1 MINALLPQDM
11 FWLESFFSG
20 RNALKW
26 EAVIGR
32 SAPPAWL
39 EHVLP
44 WIATFAGSGGRSPIV
59 LPVFGPDGP
68 CQWYGMASDE
78 AGANALSQELMAFVG
93 PSFSD
98 FRGQLLCTDHTDKI
112 EKALFERFGRFVS
125 RLEPVNTAD
134 SSGIADALQLYLG
147 LLRRRPDIP
156 DRTQRPFGKVR
167 AEFDRALLA
176 GNEPDAR
183 RLREELVSSGRMD
196 AEMQKYL
203 DIRLLAGLG
212 RQYQLAHD
220 YPLVKSVFG
229 LSLPAQTIAD
239 LVGALYATYIAE
251 IEDSGDDDA
260 ILGTFRKEIADNC
273 GPLFLER
280 KGVRQPSV
288 LKAFMLYELVQVEPN
303 RERCQAIV
311 SAYPEDD
318 GRALV
323 ERWAGRLASNVS
335 PRIDLFESARQALAD
350 EDYGVAL
357 QLSFQAFPDSWTYG
371 AMLRCA
377 MELKDA
383 EVALRVLA
391 AVDEAPEVERLKWTN
406 RDLARLQQLRI
417 ETSGKPE
424 EPVEP
429 PIRTIHPEADWLSW
443 VTYVES
449 GTHDRPP
456 LQVLEDALPRWS
468 VEAYASDPAGC
479 RELAERI
486 GNAGGAAEQTFRDA
500 FAPLVEF
507 FVDRPARPVRGF
519 GPLYSMLI
527 RIVAWNGMVSANE
540 LELASV
546 VVQALV
552 RLAPSRDDYAE
563 AVDAYAEI
571 LVANS
576 APGNVDWALN
586 AAEMLAHHASPDNES
601 RLRFFM
607 AVVEMAHACA
617 HRLRSV
623 QYEILSLLAKDYG
636 CSGLLE
642 SFPPRE
648 SAAQE
653 LAPRTDFSGLIGIY
667 TLTEPAGQRARQ
679 FLRKLLPQARV
690 EVNADHVATDKLKAL
705 AANADIFVF
714 AWKSS
719 KHQAYFAAKD
729 ARGSKQTLLPLGKGS
744 ASILDCVLEALPKL
758 PIGITDSWM

>member
-1 MINALLPQDM
+1 MIDDLLPRDLC
-11 FWLESFFSG
+11 WLKSFYSG

-44 WIATFAGSGGRSPIV
+44 WIAKFASSGGKSPIV

-68 CQWYGMASDE
+68 CHWYGMASNE
-78 AGANALSQELMAFVG
+78 AEANALSQELTAFVG

-98 FRGQLLCTDHTDKI
+98 FRGQLLCPDPNEAI
-112 EKALFERFGRFVS
+112 EKALLERFGRFVF

-156 DRTQRPFGKVR
+156 DRTQRPFGKIR

-183 RLREELVSSGRMD
+183 RFREELISSGRLD
-196 AEMQKYL
+196 AEQQKYL
-203 DIRLLAGLG
+203 DVRMLAGLG

-220 YPLVKSVFG
+220 YPLVKSVLG

-239 LVGALYATYIAE
+239 LVGALYSTYVADLE
-251 IEDSGDDDA
+251 CSGDDEA
-260 ILGTFRKEIADNC
+260 VLSTFRREVADSF
-273 GPLFLER
+273 GALFLER
-280 KGVRQPSV
+280 KGVRHPSV
-288 LKAFMLYELVQVEPN
+288 LKAFMLYELVQTEPN
-303 RERCQAIV
+303 RERCQAIL

-323 ERWAGRLASNVS
+323 ERWAGRLASTAA
-335 PRIDLFESARQALAD
+335 PRVDLFESTRQALAD
-350 EDYGVAL
+350 EDYGLAL
-357 QLSFQAFPDSWTYG
+357 QLSYDAFPDSWTYG
-371 AMLRCA
+371 SMLRCA
-377 MELKDA
+377 VELDDT
-383 EVALRVLA
+383 EVALRVL
-391 AVDEAPEVERLKWTN
+391 VTVNEAPEAERLKWTK
-406 RDLARLQQLRI
+406 RDLARLEQLRL

-424 EPVEP
+424 ESVES
-429 PIRTIHPEADWLSW
+429 PIRTSRPEADWLSW
-443 VTYVES
+443 VSYVES
-449 GTHDRPP
+449 GSDAHPP
-456 LQVLEDALPRWS
+456 LKILEEALPRWS
-468 VEAYASDPAGC
+468 VEVYASDPARC

-486 GNAGGAAEQTFRDA
+486 GNAGGVAEQTFREA

-507 FVDRPARPVRGF
+507 FIDRPVCPVRSF
-519 GPLYSMLI
+519 APLYAMLI

-540 LELASV
+540 LELASA
-546 VVQALV
+546 VVQAMV
-552 RLAPSRDDYAE
+552 SLAPSRDDYVE

-571 LVANS
+571 VAANS
-576 APGNVDWALN
+576 APSNIDWALN
-586 AAEMLAHHASPDNES
+586 AAEMLVLHASPDSES

-607 AVVEMAHACA
+607 AVVDMTRACA

-636 CSGLLE
+636 CSDLLE
-642 SFPPRE
+642 AFPPLVE

-653 LAPRTDFSGLIGIY
+653 LAPRTDFAGLIGIY

-679 FLRKLLPQARV
+679 FLLKLLPQVRV
-690 EVNADHVATDKLKAL
+690 EVNADHVATDKLKSL
-705 AANADIFVF
+705 AAKADIFVF

-719 KHQAYFAAKD
+719 KHQAYFAVKD
-729 ARGSKQTLLPLGKGS
+729 ARGSRQILLPLGKGS
-744 ASILDCVLEALPKL
+744 ASILDCVLGGIKL
-758 PIGITDSWM
+758 PE

>member
-1 MINALLPQDM
+1 MIDTFPPRDVS
-11 FWLESFFSG
+11 WLEIFFSG
-20 RNALKW
+20 RNTLKW
-26 EAVIGR
+26 EAVIER

-44 WIATFAGSGGRSPIV
+44 WIATFSSSGARTPIV

-68 CQWYGMASDE
+68 CHWYGMASDE
-78 AGANALSQELMAFVG
+78 AGANALSQELTAFVG

-98 FRGQLLCTDHTDKI
+98 FRGQPLCPDPIEAI
-112 EKALFERFGRFVS
+112 EKALLERFGRFVF
-125 RLEPVNTAD
+125 RLEPVNAAD

-176 GNEPDAR
+176 GNELDAR
-183 RLREELVSSGRMD
+183 CLREELVSSGRMD
-196 AEMQKYL
+196 AEQQKYL
-203 DIRLLAGLG
+203 DIRMLAGLG

-220 YPLVKSVFG
+220 YPLVKSILG

-239 LVGALYATYIAE
+239 LVGALYTTYIAE
-251 IEDSGDDDA
+251 IEDSADDDA
-260 ILGTFRKEIADNC
+260 ILGVFRREIADNF
-273 GPLFLER
+273 GQLFLER
-280 KGVRQPSV
+280 KGVRHPSV
-288 LKAFMLYELVQVEPN
+288 LKAFMLYELAQAEPN
-303 RERCQAIV
+303 RERCQVIV

-318 GRALV
+318 GRAQV
-323 ERWAGRLASNVS
+323 ERWAERLASNAA
-335 PRIDLFESARQALAD
+335 PRADLFESARQALAD
-350 EDYGVAL
+350 EEYGLAL
-357 QLSFQAFPDSWTYG
+357 QLSFDAFPDSWTYG
-371 AMLRCA
+371 SMLRCA
-377 MELKDA
+377 VELDDT
-383 EVALRVLA
+383 EVALRVLVT
-391 AVDEAPEVERLKWTN
+391 VDEAPEAERLKWTK
-406 RDLARLQQLRI
+406 RDLARLEQLRL

-424 EPVEP
+424 ESVES
-429 PIRTIHPEADWLSW
+429 PIRKIRPETDWLSW
-443 VTYVES
+443 VSYVES
-449 GTHDRPP
+449 GSHDRPP
-456 LQVLEDALPRWS
+456 LKILEEVLPRWG

-507 FVDRPARPVRGF
+507 FVDRPVCPGRGF
-519 GPLYSMLI
+519 APLYAMLI

-540 LELASV
+540 LELASA
-546 VVQALV
+546 VVQAMV
-552 RLAPSRDDYAE
+552 SLAPSRDDYAE

-571 LVANS
+571 VAANS
-576 APGNVDWALN
+576 APGNIDWALN
-586 AAEMLAHHASPDNES
+586 AAEMLALHASPDSES

-607 AVVEMAHACA
+607 AVVDMARACA

-642 SFPPRE
+642 AFPPLE

-653 LAPRTDFSGLIGIY
+653 LAPRTDFTGLIGIY

-690 EVNADHVATDKLKAL
+690 EVNADHVATDKLKSL

-719 KHQAYFAAKD
+719 KHQAYFAAKE
-729 ARGSKQTLLPLGKGS
+729 ARCSRQTLLPLGKGS
-744 ASILDCVLEALPKL
+744 ASILDCVLGELEKIAVCP
-758 PIGITDSWM
+758 

>member
-1 MINALLPQDM
+1 MIDALLPRDM
-11 FWLESFFSG
+11 SWLESFFSG

-26 EAVIGR
+26 ETVIGR

-44 WIATFAGSGGRSPIV
+44 WIAIFASSGGRSPIV

-68 CQWYGMASDE
+68 CHWYGMASDE
-78 AGANALSQELMAFVG
+78 AGANALSQELTAFVG

-98 FRGQLLCTDHTDKI
+98 FRGQLLCADPTEAI
-112 EKALFERFGRFVS
+112 EKALLERFGRFVF
-125 RLEPVNTAD
+125 RLEPVNAVD
-134 SSGIADALQLYLG
+134 SYGIADALQLYLG

-176 GNEPDAR
+176 GNEQDAR

-196 AEMQKYL
+196 AEQQTYL
-203 DIRLLAGLG
+203 DIRMLAGLG
-212 RQYQLAHD
+212 HQYQLAHD
-220 YPLVKSVFG
+220 YPLVKSVLG

-239 LVGALYATYIAE
+239 LIGALYAAYIAE
-251 IEDSGDDDA
+251 IEDSGNDDA
-260 ILGTFRKEIADNC
+260 ILGAFRRDIADNF

-280 KGVRQPSV
+280 KGVRHPSV
-288 LKAFMLYELVQVEPN
+288 LKSFMLYELVQAEPS

-311 SAYPEDD
+311 SAYPEDG

-323 ERWAGRLASNVS
+323 ERWSERLVSNV
-335 PRIDLFESARQALAD
+335 PTRTNLFESARQALAD
-350 EDYGVAL
+350 EDYELAL
-357 QLSFQAFPDSWTYG
+357 QLSFDAFPDSWTYG

-377 MELKDA
+377 VEIG
-383 EVALRVLA
+383 EVRVALRVLA
-391 AVDEAPEVERLKWTN
+391 AVEKAPEAERLQWTK
-406 RDLARLQQLRI
+406 RDLARLQQLRP
-417 ETSGKPE
+417 ETTGKPE
-424 EPVEP
+424 ETVVP
-429 PIRTIHPEADWLSW
+429 PIRTIRPEADWLSW
-443 VTYVES
+443 VSYTES
-449 GTHDRPP
+449 GSHGRPP
-456 LQVLEDALPRWS
+456 LHVLEDALPRWS
-468 VEAYASDPAGC
+468 VEAYALDPEGC

-486 GNAGGAAEQTFRDA
+486 GNASGAAEQTFRDA

-507 FVDRPARPVRGF
+507 FVDRPVRSVRGF
-519 GPLYSMLI
+519 VPLYAMLI

-540 LELASV
+540 LELASA

-552 RLAPSRDDYAE
+552 SLAPSREDYAE

-571 LVANS
+571 VAANS
-576 APGNVDWALN
+576 APSNVDWALN
-586 AAEMLAHHASPDNES
+586 AAEMLALHASPDSES

-607 AVVEMAHACA
+607 AVLEMTRACA
-617 HRLRSV
+617 HRLRPV

-636 CSGLLE
+636 CSELLE
-642 SFPPRE
+642 VFPTRV

-653 LAPRTDFSGLIGIY
+653 LAPRTDFAGLIGIY
-667 TLTEPAGQRARQ
+667 TLTEQAGQRARQ

-690 EVNADHVATDKLKAL
+690 EVNADHVATDKLKSL

-719 KHQAYFAAKD
+719 KHQAYFAAKES
-729 ARGSKQTLLPLGKGS
+729 RGPRQTLLPLGKGS
-744 ASILDCVLEALPKL
+744 ASILDCVLAELQQNHL
-758 PIGITDSWM
+758 GD

>member
-1 MINALLPQDM
+1 MIDALLPRDIS
-11 FWLESFFSG
+11 WLESFFSG

-26 EAVIGR
+26 EAVVGR

-39 EHVLP
+39 ELVLP
-44 WIATFAGSGGRSPIV
+44 WIASFASSGAWSPIV
-59 LPVFGPDGP
+59 LPVFGPNGP

-78 AGANALSQELMAFVG
+78 AGANALSQELTAFVG

-98 FRGQLLCTDHTDKI
+98 FRGQLLSPDPDDAM
-112 EKALFERFGRFVS
+112 EKALLERFGRFVF
-125 RLEPVNTAD
+125 RFEPVTAAAC
-134 SSGIADALQLYLG
+134 SGIADALQLYLG
-147 LLRRRPDIP
+147 LLRRRPEIP

-196 AEMQKYL
+196 AEQQKYL
-203 DIRLLAGLG
+203 DIRMLAGLG

-220 YPLVKSVFG
+220 YPLVKSVLG

-239 LVGALYATYIAE
+239 LVGALYSTYIAE
-251 IEDSGDDDA
+251 IEDSDDDEA
-260 ILGTFRKEIADNC
+260 VLGAFRGEIADNF

-280 KGVRQPSV
+280 KGVRHPSV
-288 LKAFMLYELVQVEPN
+288 LKAFMLYELVQAEPN
-303 RERCQAIV
+303 KGRCQAIV

-318 GRALV
+318 GRVLV
-323 ERWAGRLASNVS
+323 ERWAGRLASNAL
-335 PRIDLFESARQALAD
+335 PRTDLFESARQALAD
-350 EDYGVAL
+350 EDYGLAL
-357 QLSFQAFPDSWTYG
+357 QLSFDAFPDLWTYG

-377 MELKDA
+377 VEMEDA

-391 AVDEAPEVERLKWTN
+391 AVDEAPEAERLKWTK
-406 RDLARLQQLRI
+406 RDLARLQQLRS

-429 PIRTIHPEADWLSW
+429 PIRTIRPEADWLSW

-449 GTHDRPP
+449 GSHDRPP

-519 GPLYSMLI
+519 GPLYAMLI
-527 RIVAWNGMVSANE
+527 RIVAWNGIVSANE
-540 LELASV
+540 LELASA

-552 RLAPSRDDYAE
+552 SLAPSRDDYAE

-571 LVANS
+571 LAANS

-586 AAEMLAHHASPDNES
+586 AAEMLALHASPDSEA

-607 AVVEMAHACA
+607 AVVEMARACA
-617 HRLRSV
+617 HRLRPV

-642 SFPPRE
+642 AFPTQY
-648 SAAQE
+648 SSAQE
-653 LAPRTDFSGLIGIY
+653 MAPRADFAGLIGIY

-690 EVNADHVATDKLKAL
+690 EVNADHVATDKLKSL

-729 ARGSKQTLLPLGKGS
+729 ARGSRQTLLPLGKGS
-744 ASILDCVLEALPKL
+744 ASILDCVLGELERNA
-758 PIGITDSWM
+758 